1 MEIAKRDELNDRV
14 DVLPGDQ
21 KTPTGRTSISM
32 RDPKLSPNMKDIKS
46 KIADDMKAKM
56 ASKLAI
62 NSKDKPISPGG
73 TERKSISGLG
83 SGTTTVR
90 KSISVLGSATTVKP
104 KESISGLTSS
114 IRKTATT
121 PGTSKLN
128 ASLKKTPATS
138 STSSLN

>member
-83 SGTTTVR
+83 SGTTVR
-90 KSISVLGSATTVKP
+90 KSISGLGSATTVKP
-104 KESISGLTSS
+104 GESISGLTSS